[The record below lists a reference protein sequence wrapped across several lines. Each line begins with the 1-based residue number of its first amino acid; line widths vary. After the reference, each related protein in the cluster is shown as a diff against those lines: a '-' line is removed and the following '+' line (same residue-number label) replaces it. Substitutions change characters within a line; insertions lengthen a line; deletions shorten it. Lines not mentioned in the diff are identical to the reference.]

1 MSRTIPSFIR
11 SRIALA
17 LALAAVPT
25 LQAQQAPA
33 GRTAAADRLEEVL
46 VTARR
51 REESLQ
57 DVPASIAVVSGS
69 DLEAVGAQGYE
80 DFVRMVPGLF
90 MGGTSNRSQINFAIR
105 GISTSTV
112 GGANQPTISV
122 YVDEF
127 QIMDPF
133 SAVGVPNIHLTDIDR
148 IEVLRGPQGTLFGSG
163 SLSGALR
170 ILPNKPSTESMQAS
184 VSASLENIT
193 GGETG
198 YGVDGMLNLPV
209 SDRAALRLV
218 AYHRD
223 HPGYVDNPTRKETD
237 IDSGSTD
244 GARLSARFEL
254 SDSTTLSSTL
264 IYQLDKFDDGSTTFY
279 DRSAGDVRTS
289 YRLLSEP
296 TRDEFQA
303 GSVTLQHDF
312 AAASLTATVGHLK
325 KDNSVVLDTSR
336 TFAPALGVPG
346 TTARLAQQSDSKG
359 TNAEV
364 RLASLGDS
372 RLSYVVG
379 LYYQKW
385 EHEVTQ
391 LINVPAFEAL
401 VRAPW
406 SLSVLLDT
414 PSTEKAIYGE
424 ATYKLTD
431 TFELAVGLRAF
442 RNNFKVDS
450 TLDGVLNGGRKTSV
464 IRDISESSTTPRV
477 SLSWK
482 PSSTLNIYAQA
493 AKGYRMGQA
502 NVAAAGIPPTYD
514 SDFLWNYEVGVK
526 SAPTDGLNL
535 SVALFTINWE
545 DIQIGLRTPQRFN
558 YTGNAGKARSRGAEL
573 TLDWQ
578 PTPNLQWM
586 TSAAWTDATL
596 REDVANLPQVSGVLG
611 VKKGDRLPGQARF
624 SMSNS
629 MTYNW
634 SIGANRDVFLR
645 LDHQYVGKSYNTFT
659 QAGALVMGGYNAF
672 GAGAGVTLGA
682 TEVALRASNL
692 GDTDGRM
699 NSFFSSGQTPT
710 AKYLS
715 PRTISLQVS
724 RRFGD

>member
-1 MSRTIPSFIR
+1 MRTTIPAFIR
-11 SRIALA
+11 SQSALA
-17 LALAAVPT
+17 LALAAAPA
-25 LQAQQAPA
+25 LQAQQ
-33 GRTAAADRLEEVL
+33 TAAARPAAAERLEEIV

-57 DVPASIAVVSGS
+57 DVPASIAVVSGV

-105 GISTSTV
+105 GITTSTA

-127 QIMDPF
+127 QVMDPF
-133 SAVGVPNIHLTDIDR
+133 SAVGVPNIYLTDIDR
-148 IEVLRGPQGTLFGSG
+148 VEVLRGPQGTLFGSG

-170 ILPNKPSTESMQAS
+170 ILPKKPSTEAMSAS
-184 VSASLENIT
+184 VSASLESIS

-198 YGVDGMLNLPV
+198 YGIDGMLNLPV

-223 HPGYVDNPTRKETD
+223 QPGYVDNPTRKEKD
-237 IDSGSTD
+237 IDGGSTD

-254 SDSTTLSSTL
+254 SESTTLSSTL

-279 DRSAGDVRTS
+279 DRSAGDIRTS
-289 YRLLSEP
+289 YRLLREP

-312 AAASLTATVGHLK
+312 AAASLTATVGLLK
-325 KDNSVVLDTSR
+325 KDNAVVLDTSR

-359 TNAEV
+359 TNGEI
-364 RLASLGDS
+364 RLNSIGDS
-372 RLSYVVG
+372 RLSYVIG

-401 VRAPW
+401 VRAPS

-431 TFELAVGLRAF
+431 AFELAVGLRAF

-450 TLDGVLNGGRKTSV
+450 TIDGVLNGGRKTTV

-477 SLSWK
+477 SLAWK
-482 PSSTLNIYAQA
+482 PSSALNVYAQA

-514 SDFLWNYEVGVK
+514 SDYLWNYEIGVK
-526 SAPTDGLNL
+526 SVPTDGLNL

-545 DIQIGLRTPQRFN
+545 DIQVGLRTPQRFN
-558 YTGNAGKARSRGAEL
+558 YTGNAGKARSRGAEV

-578 PTPNLQWM
+578 ATPNLQWM
-586 TSAAWTDATL
+586 SSAAWTDATL
-596 REDVANLPQVSGVLG
+596 REDVAALPQVSGVLG

-624 SMSNS
+624 SMANS

-634 SIGANRDVFLR
+634 SLSNNRDVFLR

-659 QAGALVMGGYNAF
+659 QTGALELGGYNVF
-672 GAGAGVTLGA
+672 GAGLGLNLGA
-682 TEVALRASNL
+682 TEVALRANNL
-692 GDTDGRM
+692 GDTNGRM
-699 NSFFSSGQTPT
+699 NSFFGPGQTPT
-710 AKYLS
+710 ARYLS

-724 RRFGD
+724 RRFGE